1 MCNPF
6 MTTNTN
12 TKLFYKNG
20 GIEMKYISIALA
32 IASGILSIFTICY
45 ILRKR
50 RNSKETEA

>member
-1 MCNPF
+1 
-6 MTTNTN
+6 
-12 TKLFYKNG
+12 
-20 GIEMKYISIALA
+20 MKYISIALA

>member
-1 MCNPF
+1 